1 MLKILITG
9 TRGKSTLV
17 RLLHGALTACGI
29 KCYSRITG
37 VIPRQLDPA
46 GGMTPILRLA
56 CGHVEEMRWWLKQLP
71 PEAEAMVLENSAIA
85 PELQPLAGRWLR
97 PQIVVLT
104 NLLADHF
111 ETWGPT
117 KEQAAEVL
125 LAGIPAR
132 ATVIA
137 PYGALAQSEIKA
149 SLAAKECRI
158 VSVSPET
165 KDQSDIDKNNI
176 TLALAVCDHLELPRE
191 KTEPAM
197 RGLAP
202 DLADFRVMHINGAEL
217 AFAFSANDPQSSL
230 TLFSSLGWP
239 LEKTRLVYNHR
250 QDRPAR
256 LREFARQVFTG
267 KWQKR
272 LIIGD
277 RPWPLPKGTHYVKAT
292 DPEQFR
298 GLFYAGQRVF
308 GCGNVK
314 GLPLGLLADHT
325 SHFPRPAGES
335 PQP

>member
-1 MLKILITG
+1 MLKILVTG

-29 KCYSRITG
+29 KGYGRITG
-37 VIPRQLDPA
+37 VIPRQL
-46 GGMTPILRLA
+46 GSTGRITPILRPA
-56 CGHVEEMRWWLKQLP
+56 GGHAEEMRWWLKQLP
-71 PEAEAMVLENSAIA
+71 PEAEAVVLENSAIA

-97 PQIVVLT
+97 PQVVVLT

-117 KEQAAEVL
+117 KEQATAIL

-137 PYGALAQSEIKA
+137 PHEIRAQDEIKA
-149 SLAAKECRI
+149 ILAAKGCRTI
-158 VSVSPET
+158 SAYSET
-165 KDQSDIDKNNI
+165 KDQPGIDQNNLV
-176 TLALAVCDHLELPRE
+176 LALAVCDHLGLPRQ

-197 RGLAP
+197 RDLTL
-202 DLADFRVMHINGAEL
+202 DLADFRVMRINGAEL

-230 TLFSSLGWP
+230 TLFSSLGWQP
-239 LEKTRLVYNHR
+239 EKTRLVFNHR

-256 LREFARQVFTG
+256 LREFARQVFSG
-267 KWQKR
+267 KWQKQ
-272 LIIGD
+272 LIVGD

-314 GLPLGLLADHT
+314 GLPLGLLAD
-325 SHFPRPAGES
+325 A
-335 PQP
+335 